1 MLIKLLFIML
11 LLLMVIHLFC
21 ALPAIIKGQS
31 SRPLSHYLGR
41 RLLIAVMLLG
51 LVVIALLT
59 GVIQPNPNPY
69 TL

>member
-1 MLIKLLFIML
+1 MLIKLLFIIL
-11 LLLMVIHLFC
+11 LLLMVMCLFR

-41 RLLIAVMLLG
+41 RLLIAVILFG
-51 LVVIALLT
+51 LIVIALMT
-59 GVIQPNPNPY
+59 GVIQPNPSPY